1 MKKFTL
7 YSFFTI
13 LIMSMIVGCGG
24 GSSSTDTTDTT
35 KPVITLQGAN
45 PATATLGSTYS
56 DAGATATDNVD
67 GTVDVV
73 TSGVVDTSV
82 VGVNTITYT
91 ATDKAGNTATATRT
105 VNVSAEEQVV
115 AKVTNFADPQVIADL
130 NIKSVGLDTTD
141 GTLKLPSATEK
152 MLSTK
157 GETTFPYIWI
167 ANSDEGTIS
176 KLDVKTGDE
185 LARYRTGPGVGEMN
199 SGTNPSR
206 TTVDQDGN
214 VWVGNR
220 NGNTITKVGLKEWDQ
235 CIDRNGNG
243 VIDTSIG
250 GDDVKDWTGY
260 LGDGNGSLGAT
271 DECILHH
278 IAMEA
283 DGIATPT
290 DIRTVAIT
298 PNNNVFV
305 GGYYTTSLFKVDN
318 QTGKII
324 HAVDTKQSH
333 YGGVVDKFGNLW
345 SMSSG
350 SGKVQ
355 KTSNDMNTTELIDLG
370 HSGYGITID
379 KYGKV
384 WTTEYG
390 QRFSA
395 FDPSDPV
402 GTLQVFDQNNSYGAQ
417 GIASDGKGDI
427 FIAGSLSGTTVGH
440 YRQNFNSDGN
450 FTGVTFVANYT
461 VESGPT
467 GVAVDGSGLVW
478 ATNYYS
484 DSVSRINPVDANIT
498 TYPVGQGPYNYSDMT
513 GNVVRNVTK
522 RQGTW
527 EATYDS
533 EEPDFNW
540 TKASWKLKVA
550 LPAGTNVR
558 AFVKVANSEIALNA
572 EVYVEVFN
580 GVVFSNMEGQY
591 LKMKVEL
598 SSDDLV
604 LTPEVIEISIK

>member
-115 AKVTNFADPQVIADL
+115 AKVTNFADPQVIEDL

-141 GTLKLPSATEK
+141 GTLKLPSAIGK

-185 LARYRTGPGVGEMN
+185 LARYRTGPTG
-199 SGTNPSR
+199 SYTNPSR

-243 VIDTSIG
+243 IIDTSTG
-250 GDDVKDWTGY
+250 STDVKLWSGT

-278 IAMEA
+278 VAMEA

-298 PNNNVFV
+298 PNNNIFV
-305 GGYYTTSLFKVDN
+305 GGYYSKSLFKVDN
-318 QTGKII
+318 QTGAI
-324 HAVDTKQSH
+324 TKAITTLQGH
-333 YGGVVDKFGNLW
+333 YGGVVDKYGNLW
-345 SMSSG
+345 SMYSG
-350 SGKVQ
+350 NGKVQ
-355 KTSNDMNTTELIDLG
+355 KINSDMNSTELIDLG
-370 HSGYGITID
+370 HGGYGITID

-390 QRFSA
+390 SRFST
-395 FDPSDPV
+395 FDPADPV
-402 GTLQVFDQNNSYGAQ
+402 GTLQVFEQNNSYSAQ
-417 GIASDGKGDI
+417 GIATDGNGDV

-440 YRQNFNSDGN
+440 YRQNFNSDGS

-467 GVAVDGSGLVW
+467 GVAVDGDGFVW
-478 ATNYYS
+478 ATNKYS
-484 DSVSRINPVDANIT
+484 DSVSRIDPTVVDGNVT
-498 TYPVGQGPYNYSDMT
+498 HYPVGAGPYNYSDMT
-513 GNVVRNVTK
+513 GNVVRTVTK

-527 EATYDS
+527 EATYDG
-533 EEPDFNW
+533 EAQDFNW

-558 AFVKVANSEIALNA
+558 AFVKVANSEIELNA
-572 EVYVEVFN
+572 EVYVEVLN